1 MIKTTISDEPR
12 NGINEEDQFGL
23 SAYEKGLEAFLRGAE
38 TPVTIA
44 LQGEWGSGRTS
55 LMNVL
60 HDNLCGEDDKY
71 GEYFSVWINTWE
83 YTLMRDSSDALKQI
97 LLRMS
102 KEIVSYG
109 KSALREID
117 SKIMKSIMG
126 LGVVL
131 TKTLGNS
138 YLNGA
143 VDEVQEYIR
152 SSQDN
157 AIADLRNYIQA
168 GIDECL
174 RKNEEKKG
182 FVFFI
187 DDMDRI
193 DPTVAVELLVLLKNI
208 FTLKNCILVLA
219 IDYDVVVKGLKP
231 KLGELNDTNERE
243 FRSFYD
249 KIIQV
254 PFSMP
259 VSQYSTK
266 DFLIKELKRI
276 GIISSLDEKNEHLMN
291 NIVKVENLTTGPNP
305 RSIKKLLNTLSLIQC
320 IKNARESVK
329 KNHVTDADEQDKA
342 LNTLLTIA
350 IVGIQVAYPKVYQ
363 LLCDEFD
370 EDWEKTLQQ
379 VCQSDRYLKK
389 NASNISQLFNLL
401 RSEIL
406 SSSPLVKDN
415 ADTDKDKQV
424 ARDIAVRK
432 CIQDQL
438 SQSFITGL
446 NVSDM

>member
-12 NGINEEDQFGL
+12 NGINEEDRFGL

-44 LQGEWGSGRTS
+44 LQGEWGSGKTS

-71 GEYFSVWINTWE
+71 GDYFSVWINTWE

-97 LLRMS
+97 LIRMS

-131 TKTLGNS
+131 TKTLDNS

-143 VDEVQEYIR
+143 VDEVQEYVR

-276 GIISSLDEKNEHLMN
+276 GIISSQDEKNEQLMN

-320 IKNARESVK
+320 IKNARGPVK
-329 KNHVTDADEQDKA
+329 MNHVPDADEQYKA

-370 EDWEKTLQQ
+370 EDWEKTLHQ

-415 ADTDKDKQV
+415 TDTDEDKQD

-446 NVSDM
+446 NASDM

>member
-1 MIKTTISDEPR
+1 MVTIS
-12 NGINEEDQFGL
+12 
-23 SAYEKGLEAFLRGAE
+23 
-38 TPVTIA
+38 
-44 LQGEWGSGRTS
+44 
-55 LMNVL
+55 
-60 HDNLCGEDDKY
+60 
-71 GEYFSVWINTWE
+71 
-83 YTLMRDSSDALKQI
+83 
-97 LLRMS
+97 
-102 KEIVSYG
+102 
-109 KSALREID
+109 
-117 SKIMKSIMG
+117 
-126 LGVVL
+126 GVVL

-243 FRSFYD
+243 FHSFYD

-276 GIISSLDEKNEHLMN
+276 GIISSQDEQNEQLMN

-320 IKNARESVK
+320 IKNAGEPVK
-329 KNHVTDADEQDKA
+329 KNHVPDADEQYKA

-370 EDWEKTLQQ
+370 EDWEKTLHQ

-389 NASNISQLFNLL
+389 NASNISQLFSLL

-415 ADTDKDKQV
+415 TDTDEDRQD
-424 ARDIAVRK
+424 ARDIVVRK

-446 NVSDM
+446 NASDM

>member
-97 LLRMS
+97 LLKMS
-102 KEIVSYG
+102 KEVVSYG

-117 SKIMKSIMG
+117 SKILKSIMG

-219 IDYDVVVKGLKP
+219 IDYDVVVKG
-231 KLGELNDTNERE
+231 
-243 FRSFYD
+243 
-249 KIIQV
+249 
-254 PFSMP
+254 
-259 VSQYSTK
+259 
-266 DFLIKELKRI
+266 
-276 GIISSLDEKNEHLMN
+276 
-291 NIVKVENLTTGPNP
+291 
-305 RSIKKLLNTLSLIQC
+305 
-320 IKNARESVK
+320 
-329 KNHVTDADEQDKA
+329 
-342 LNTLLTIA
+342 
-350 IVGIQVAYPKVYQ
+350 
-363 LLCDEFD
+363 
-370 EDWEKTLQQ
+370 
-379 VCQSDRYLKK
+379 
-389 NASNISQLFNLL
+389 
-401 RSEIL
+401 
-406 SSSPLVKDN
+406 
-415 ADTDKDKQV
+415 
-424 ARDIAVRK
+424 
-432 CIQDQL
+432 
-438 SQSFITGL
+438 
-446 NVSDM
+446 

>member
-1 MIKTTISDEPR
+1 MVKTTISDEPR
-12 NGINEEDQFGL
+12 NGMIEDKFGL
-23 SAYEKGLEAFLRGAE
+23 SAYEKGLETFLRGAE
-38 TPVTIA
+38 TPLTIA
-44 LQGEWGSGRTS
+44 LQGEWGSGKTS

-60 HDNLCGEDDKY
+60 HDNLCGEDDKS
-71 GEYFSVWINTWE
+71 GDYFSIWINAWE
-83 YTLMRDSSDALKQI
+83 YTLMRDSQDALKQI
-97 LLRMS
+97 LLKMS
-102 KEIVSYG
+102 KEVVKCG
-109 KSALREID
+109 KPALREVD
-117 SKIMKSIMG
+117 SKILKSIMG

-152 SSQDN
+152 NSQDN
-157 AIADLRNYIQA
+157 AIADLRDYIQTE
-168 GIDECL
+168 IDECL
-174 RKNEEKKG
+174 SKNEWKKG

-187 DDMDRI
+187 DDLDRI

-208 FTLKNCILVLA
+208 FTLRNCILVLA
-219 IDYDVVVKGLKP
+219 LDYDVVVKGLKP

-266 DFLIKELKRI
+266 SFLIEELKRI
-276 GIISSLDEKNEHLMN
+276 GIISSLDEQNEHFMD
-291 NIVKVENLTTGPNP
+291 NIVKVVNLTIGTNP
-305 RSIKKLLNTLSLIQC
+305 RSIKKLLNALSLIQC
-320 IKNARESVK
+320 IKNARESIK
-329 KNHVTDADEQDKA
+329 KNSVANADEQDKT
-342 LNTLLTIA
+342 LNILLTVA

-363 LLCDEFD
+363 LLCDD
-370 EDWEKTLQQ
+370 LDKDWEKTLEH
-379 VCQSDRYLKK
+379 VCQSDQYLKK
-389 NASNISQLFNLL
+389 NVFNISQLFDLL

-406 SSSPLVKDN
+406 SASSS
-415 ADTDKDKQV
+415 DKDKNDTDEDKQD
-424 ARDIAVRK
+424 ARDVVFRK

-446 NVSDM
+446 NACEM

>member
-1 MIKTTISDEPR
+1 MCICCH
-12 NGINEEDQFGL
+12 F
-23 SAYEKGLEAFLRGAE
+23 FLLPLR
-38 TPVTIA
+38 
-44 LQGEWGSGRTS
+44 S
-55 LMNVL
+55 
-60 HDNLCGEDDKY
+60 
-71 GEYFSVWINTWE
+71 
-83 YTLMRDSSDALKQI
+83 QI
-97 LLRMS
+97 L
-102 KEIVSYG
+102 
-109 KSALREID
+109 
-117 SKIMKSIMG
+117 KSIMG

-276 GIISSLDEKNEHLMN
+276 GIISSQDEKNEHLMN

-305 RSIKKLLNTLSLIQC
+305 RSIKKLLNALSLIQC

-329 KNHVTDADEQDKA
+329 KNHVPDADEQDKA

-389 NASNISQLFNLL
+389 NASSISQLFNLL

-415 ADTDKDKQV
+415 TDTDEDKQD

-446 NVSDM
+446 NASDM

>member
-219 IDYDVVVKGLKP
+219 IDYDVVVKGLQP
-231 KLGELNDTNERE
+231 KFGEFNDTNERE

-266 DFLIKELKRI
+266 DFLIEELKRI
-276 GIISSLDEKNEHLMN
+276 GIISSQDEKNEHLMN

-320 IKNARESVK
+320 VKNAREST
-329 KNHVTDADEQDKA
+329 H
-342 LNTLLTIA
+342 
-350 IVGIQVAYPKVYQ
+350 Y
-363 LLCDEFD
+363 
-370 EDWEKTLQQ
+370 
-379 VCQSDRYLKK
+379 R
-389 NASNISQLFNLL
+389 
-401 RSEIL
+401 
-406 SSSPLVKDN
+406 
-415 ADTDKDKQV
+415 
-424 ARDIAVRK
+424 
-432 CIQDQL
+432 
-438 SQSFITGL
+438 
-446 NVSDM
+446 

>member
-1 MIKTTISDEPR
+1 MNPEMASMKKTSLGSLLMKKDLRLFFEEQKPQLPLPCR
-12 NGINEEDQFGL
+12 ENG
-23 SAYEKGLEAFLRGAE
+23 
-38 TPVTIA
+38 
-44 LQGEWGSGRTS
+44 GSGRTS

-97 LLRMS
+97 LIRMS
-102 KEIVSYG
+102 KEVVSYG
-109 KSALREID
+109 KSALRDID
-117 SKIMKSIMG
+117 SKILKSIMG

-219 IDYDVVVKGLKP
+219 IDYDVVVKGLQP
-231 KLGELNDTNERE
+231 KLGELNDTNERA

-276 GIISSLDEKNEHLMN
+276 DIISSQDEQNEHLMN

-320 IKNARESVK
+320 IKNARESVN
-329 KNHVTDADEQDKA
+329 KNHVPNADEQDKA

-370 EDWEKTLQQ
+370 EDWEKTLHQ

-406 SSSPLVKDN
+406 SASFIGKDN
-415 ADTDKDKQV
+415 TDMDKDKQ
-424 ARDIAVRK
+424 DAVRK

-438 SQSFITGL
+438 SQSFITSL
-446 NVSDM
+446 NASDV

>member
-1 MIKTTISDEPR
+1 MITYVAKMISMVTIS
-12 NGINEEDQFGL
+12 
-23 SAYEKGLEAFLRGAE
+23 
-38 TPVTIA
+38 
-44 LQGEWGSGRTS
+44 
-55 LMNVL
+55 
-60 HDNLCGEDDKY
+60 
-71 GEYFSVWINTWE
+71 
-83 YTLMRDSSDALKQI
+83 
-97 LLRMS
+97 
-102 KEIVSYG
+102 
-109 KSALREID
+109 
-117 SKIMKSIMG
+117 
-126 LGVVL
+126 GVVL

-143 VDEVQEYIR
+143 VDEVQEYVR

-259 VSQYSTK
+259 VSQYATK

-276 GIISSLDEKNEHLMN
+276 GIISSQDEQNEHLMN

-320 IKNARESVK
+320 IKNAKESVN
-329 KNHVTDADEQDKA
+329 KNHVSNADEQDKA

-406 SSSPLVKDN
+406 SASFIVKDN
-415 ADTDKDKQV
+415 TDTDKDKQ
-424 ARDIAVRK
+424 DAVRK

-438 SQSFITGL
+438 SQSFITSL
-446 NVSDM
+446 NASDI